1 MFTSGSTG
9 RPKGVVVDHRNIVAL
24 TRDSRWAE
32 AHGRILF
39 HSPHAF
45 DAATY
50 EVWVALL
57 NGGTVVLAPEHGI
70 TTDTV
75 RSGVRD
81 HGITALFL
89 TTALFNLFAQQDPAC
104 FAGLRQVWTGG
115 EAADPASFT
124 RVSEACEATEI
135 VHVYG
140 PTETTTFATCA
151 PIGPGHAGKASCPI
165 GRPMDGTS
173 AHVLDTALRPVPVGA
188 VGELYISGEGVA
200 RGYDR
205 RPELTAER
213 FVADP
218 FGSGGR
224 LYRTGDLVRWQDDGQ
239 IEFLG
244 RADGQIK
251 LRGHRIELGEI
262 ENAMAGAAGVSRAA
276 AAVVSSPSGTP
287 VLAGYLTEAVPGTVD
302 TAAVAEA
309 IARVLPGYMVPSSMT
324 VMASLPLNDNG
335 KVDRRALPAP
345 DRPAETRYV
354 APETP
359 TEELVAEVWS
369 HLLEV
374 ERIGRDDN
382 FFDVGGDSVKSIQV
396 VGEIRTALD
405 ITMPNRALF
414 DHQTV
419 RAYARAL
426 EDELMGDLAD

>member
-1 MFTSGSTG
+1 
-9 RPKGVVVDHRNIVAL
+9 KGVVVDHRNIVAL
-24 TRDSRWAE
+24 TRDTRWTN
-32 AHGRILF
+32 AHGRVLF

-50 EVWVALL
+50 EIWTPLL
-57 NGGTVVLAPEHGI
+57 NGGTVVVAPEQGLTPDTIRAGVDEHGI
-70 TTDTV
+70 TAV
-75 RSGVRD
+75 
-81 HGITALFL
+81 FL

-104 FAGLRQVWTGG
+104 FSGLRQVWAGG

-124 RVSEACEATEI
+124 RVLEACEDTEI

-140 PTETTTFATCA
+140 PTETTTFATCT
-151 PIGPGHAGKASCPI
+151 PISPERAETGNCPI
-165 GRPMDGTS
+165 GRPMDGTRT
-173 AHVLDTALRPVPVGA
+173 HVLDTALRPVPVGA
-188 VGELYISGEGVA
+188 VGELYISGNGVA

-224 LYRTGDLVRWQDDGQ
+224 LYRTGDLVRWQKDGQ
-239 IEFLG
+239 IEFVG

-262 ENAMAGAAGVSRAA
+262 ESAMAGATGVAQAA
-276 AAVVSSPSGTP
+276 AAVVSSTSGTR
-287 VLAGYLTEAVPGTVD
+287 VLAGYLTETVPGIVD
-302 TAAVAEA
+302 TAVVAEE
-309 IARVLPGYMVPSSMT
+309 IARTLPTYMLPSSMT
-324 VMASLPLNDNG
+324 VMESLPLNDNG

-345 DRPAETRYV
+345 DGPAESSYV
-354 APETP
+354 EPETP
-359 TEELVAEVWS
+359 TEGLVAEVWA
-369 HLLEV
+369 
-374 ERIGRDDN
+374 RILGVDQVGRDDN

-419 RAYARAL
+419 RSYARAL
-426 EDELMGDLAD
+426 EDELMGDMAD